1 VEIDGALPEG
11 AEVVVLTRGDE
22 ESFELDDAQ
31 LSELE
36 LRMDEADK
44 GQVEPADAVLSK
56 LRRAR

>member
-1 VEIDGALPEG
+1 MEIDGALPEG

-36 LRMDEADK
+36 LRMDEADRQ
-44 GQVEPADAVLSK
+44 GTAISQASCS
-56 LRRAR
+56 RRS